1 MDEDTIDKFSSQSV
15 YYDHDGSEKTPLYA
29 KNSNEKALLKLIVG
43 FCMVFCIGL
52 LFILLIQ
59 IHYGSKQLV
68 PHGNVASDNDQCSQH
83 GINVLKIGGNAVD
96 AAITA
101 ALCNS
106 VVLLHLSGLGGSGVI
121 VVYDHRT
128 GIGNTIDFRATHSS
142 HNTIGVPGFLAGL
155 FHAHIKYGILPW
167 ETLVEPSINLAKKGI
182 TVTNSLLEAID
193 QNTTKLVEDENLKR
207 WLSTI
212 SNSSLGQIVKSPNGL
227 IETLT
232 SISLNGPI
240 EFYKDMS
247 RELKSILK
255 PDDVISYQPL
265 ILPVL
270 KQNFMNYCII
280 TSNKGTGG
288 PILLDV
294 LSKMNNTKK
303 YLEDLSLLN
312 SFKSLGVNWNQN
324 SGLQVSTT
332 DAFDLYVTIIS
343 GLGSVFGSRILTNSG
358 YILNNALGLNLK
370 DRMINQTER
379 VTSLHLPVVAVETGN
394 ICGRRLI
401 SGAADVRDGTQLLL
415 SMLKTDP
422 QNILSVNNIPRF
434 HLKNNDVEIEYPN
447 NITKQFSKLLSNF
460 GFSLSEAT
468 LPYPTSN
475 IIQKVGDRSVAFSDS
490 RGSGKSYTL

>member
-1 MDEDTIDKFSSQSV
+1 MDDDTIDKFSSQSV
-15 YYDHDGSEKTPLYA
+15 YDHDGCEKTPLYA
-29 KNSNEKALLKLIVG
+29 KNNNEKALLKLIVG

-52 LFILLIQ
+52 LIILLIH
-59 IHYGSKQLV
+59 IHYGSHQLV

-83 GINVLKIGGNAVD
+83 GIDVLKMGGNAVD

-106 VVLLHLSGLGGSGVI
+106 VVLPHLSGLGGSGVM

-142 HNTIGVPGFLAGL
+142 HNIIGVPGFIAGL
-155 FHAHIKYGILPW
+155 FYANVKYGILPW
-167 ETLVEPSINLAKKGI
+167 KTLVEPSINLAKMGI
-182 TVTNSLLEAID
+182 TVTKSLLEATH
-193 QNTTKLVEDENLKR
+193 QNTTMLVKDDNLKH
-207 WLSTI
+207 WLSTV
-212 SNSSLGQIVKSPNGL
+212 STRSPGQIVKAPNGL
-227 IETLT
+227 IKTLT

-240 EFYKDMS
+240 EFYKEMS
-247 RELKSILK
+247 KELESTLK

-280 TSNKGTGG
+280 TSNNGTGG
-288 PILLDV
+288 PILLEV
-294 LSKMNNTKK
+294 LSKINNTNTNV
-303 YLEDLSLLN
+303 EDLSLLN
-312 SFKSLGVNWNQN
+312 SFKRDNWNQN

-343 GLGSVFGSRILTNSG
+343 GLGSVFGSHILTNSG
-358 YILNNALGLNLK
+358 YILNNILDSNLK
-370 DRMINQTER
+370 DHIINQTER
-379 VTSLHLPVVAVETGN
+379 VTSLHLPVIAVETGN

-422 QNILSVNNIPRF
+422 QDILSVNNIPRF
-434 HLKNNDVEIEYPN
+434 RLKNNDVAIEYPS
-447 NITKQFSKLLSNF
+447 NITKQFSELLLSN
-460 GFSLSEAT
+460 GFNLSEAT

-475 IIQKVGDRSVAFSDS
+475 IVQKEGDRSVAFSDS